1 MVRCS
6 FLKHGQRPSK
16 IQRYLELGKEGI
28 QETVGERGKYLL
40 VLSSRSKKQDFK
52 PNGVGVFITNLAK
65 IYHLISAQNLWYN
78 LQLYHCFILLQGLNP
93 VLSGYEAAL
102 ALYEREV
109 GPKPEKVCHLFF
121 GAHVLNGM
129 GKNHEKESGRILP
142 VLYSLRHH

>member
-6 FLKHGQRPSK
+6 FLKHGQRTSK

-52 PNGVGVFITNLAK
+52 LNGVGIFITNLAK

-78 LQLYHCFILLQGLNP
+78 LSNCI
-93 VLSGYEAAL
+93 
-102 ALYEREV
+102 
-109 GPKPEKVCHLFF
+109 
-121 GAHVLNGM
+121 
-129 GKNHEKESGRILP
+129 I
-142 VLYSLRHH
+142 VLYYYRD